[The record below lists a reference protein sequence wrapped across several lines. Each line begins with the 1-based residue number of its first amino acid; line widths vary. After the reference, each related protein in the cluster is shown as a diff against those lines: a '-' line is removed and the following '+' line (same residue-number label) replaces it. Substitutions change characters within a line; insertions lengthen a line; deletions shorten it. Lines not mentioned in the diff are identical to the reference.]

1 MTAYTALLVALDAAA
16 MAAATLTAKISWL
29 GINPE
34 SFHVRSMSIPYGAL
48 ALLTVPT
55 WVALLALAGAY
66 DVGPFATR
74 PRNWSQVVRVGAQL
88 LALVAVAYYIL
99 HLEMLG
105 RGVLVGL
112 VPLAV
117 ALTLAERAAAR
128 FGLDHLHRRGRARR
142 PVLVVGP
149 RQGVDRF
156 VEHVEANPTAGM
168 VVADVRVVV
177 GRHDAPEPVAAE
189 AATGETATAPPSVN
203 GSSVNGHRRDNGS
216 VRALARPT
224 SLAAGPV
231 DVVAAAL
238 ADTGAAAVVVTG
250 GLGQDQVR
258 DIAWMLEGTGIAL
271 LVTPEPAD
279 MPSVRSTMRPV
290 AGLPLL
296 YLDR

>member
-1 MTAYTALLVALDAAA
+1 VPRPAWSTVYTALLVALDATA

-55 WVALLALAGAY
+55 WVVLLALAGTY
-66 DVGPFATR
+66 DLGPFGTGSR
-74 PRNWSQVVRVGAQL
+74 SWIHVVRAGAQL
-88 LALVAVAYYIL
+88 LALIAVSYYIL

-117 ALTLAERAAAR
+117 ALTLGVRTVAR
-128 FGLDHLHRRGRARR
+128 FGLDQLRRRGRARR
-142 PVLVVGP
+142 TALVVGP
-149 RQGVDRF
+149 RHAVDAFVDRLDA
-156 VEHVEANPTAGM
+156 HPTAG
-168 VVADVRVVV
+168 VAVTGVAVL
-177 GRHDAPEPVAAE
+177 GRDDADRRGE
-189 AATGETATAPPSVN
+189 ATSHASPDGNGRPGN
-203 GSSVNGHRRDNGS
+203 GSHRTNGDGHPAPGADITDPRPALA
-216 VRALARPT
+216 RALA
-224 SLAAGPV
+224 G
-231 DVVAAAL
+231 
-238 ADTGAAAVVVTG
+238 TGAESVIVTG
-250 GLGQDQVR
+250 GLAQGQVR

-271 LVTPEPAD
+271 LVTPAPAD
-279 MPSVRSTMRPV
+279 MPGVRSTMRPV